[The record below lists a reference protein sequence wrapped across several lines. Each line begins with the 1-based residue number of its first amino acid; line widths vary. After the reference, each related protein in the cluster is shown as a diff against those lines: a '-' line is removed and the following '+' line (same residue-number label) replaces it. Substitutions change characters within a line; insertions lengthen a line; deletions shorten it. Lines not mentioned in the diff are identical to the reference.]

1 MKRPR
6 VSAPPLHDPHP
17 ASLLSPVPPLQQ
29 KTEVETQQEREQKQ
43 LVFQNAVNAKVADQL
58 AIVRHDIEQHR
69 QMQKQQDV
77 TVR

>member
-6 VSAPPLHDPHP
+6 VSASPSPAQHP
-17 ASLLSPVPPLQQ
+17 ASLLPPLPPLQQ
-29 KTEVETQQEREQKQ
+29 KTEAETKQEREQKQ
-43 LVFQNAVNAKVADQL
+43 LAFQQAVNAKVADQL